1 MAKWNPL
8 ALKLVMWLMGILI
21 AAGSAAGFIGGS
33 FFQFDQ
39 SFGVTA
45 SVAGIAF
52 GAGLMI
58 AGFDPIANVSWV
70 RALVIYAILQVV
82 YQLFAWISI
91 GRFDLI
97 PFVIAIIAGA
107 LAPLPLF
114 LCMRKNLPVF
124 PHRRAGFAGA
134 PALFPADEILLKSLH
149 ATHGARTARVRRP
162 GGASPTGHDR
172 IAVLG

>member
-1 MAKWNPL
+1 VAKWNPL
-8 ALKLVMWLMGILI
+8 ALKLVMWVMGILI

-58 AGFDPIANVSWV
+58 AGFDPIANVSWG
-70 RALVIYAILQVV
+70 RALIIYAILQVV

-91 GRFDLI
+91 GRFDVI

-107 LAPLPLF
+107 LVVVLYPNKPELW
-114 LCMRKNLPVF
+114 M
-124 PHRRAGFAGA
+124 AGT
-134 PALFPADEILLKSLH
+134 LKMPSGL
-149 ATHGARTARVRRP
+149 GGGMAR
-162 GGASPTGHDR
+162 SKM
-172 IAVLG
+172 